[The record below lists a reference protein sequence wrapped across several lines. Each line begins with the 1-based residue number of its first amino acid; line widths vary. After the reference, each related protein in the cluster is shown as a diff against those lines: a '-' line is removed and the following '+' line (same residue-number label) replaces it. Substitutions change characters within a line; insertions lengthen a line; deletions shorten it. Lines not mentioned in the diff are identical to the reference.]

1 MIRRPFQTPIGSLII
16 CGCDMGGSACRLP
29 VLAALFLAANL
40 LQSASVADDR
50 SDSSRYHMA
59 KVPRGATNGLGDWIW
74 ASQTF
79 DRQTCRLWK
88 EFDIPGGAKVTSARM
103 RMTADNAYQFYL
115 DGRELGQGADWG
127 GLTEY
132 DLSLLLT
139 PGHHVLAVNGFND
152 FFEAGLI
159 MDLPV
164 EFSDGRT
171 LDIKS
176 DESWRIVPND
186 ELGWEKLRHPHN
198 NWPPA
203 KAITG
208 KNRAPEWNDRHWPYD
223 YVSVP
228 RFYPVEIPFWQTGWF
243 HLVLTLVCG
252 LIFLACIALLMQVA
266 LQSKEQRLLNLE
278 RARIARDIHDDVGTR
293 LTKLV
298 LQGEVAQSAQPA
310 NSETRQQLD
319 MICDGLR
326 GVLGAMDEM
335 LWAVNPRHDTVE
347 NFIAYICDYAQTFL
361 QNTKIQCVLEVES
374 DIPPLNFDL
383 PLRRSLLLAVK
394 EAVNNAAKH
403 SEASEVLLKIHRN
416 GSKLV
421 VIVED
426 NGRGFDLLQAPRDR
440 NGLANLFQRMNE
452 AGGECRIITRPG
464 EGCRVEFSI
473 TLTRYPAGRWFSSLA
488 RQPESKPP
496 FVELGTVPPDDAEA
510 TNQSHEIEES

>member
-1 MIRRPFQTPIGSLII
+1 MIRSPFQRPISPLIFRGYEVSGI
-16 CGCDMGGSACRLP
+16 GCRLG

-40 LQSASVADDR
+40 LQTASVADDR

-59 KVPRGATNGLGDWIW
+59 KVPPGATNGLGDWIW
-74 ASQTF
+74 ASKTF

-88 EFDIPGGAKVTSARM
+88 DFDIPGGAKVNSARM
-103 RMTADNAYQFYL
+103 RMTVDNAYQFFL

-132 DLSLLLT
+132 DLTLLLT

-159 MDLPV
+159 MDLAI
-164 EFSDGRT
+164 EFSDGRK

-186 ELGWEKLRHPHN
+186 ELGWEMLTRPGAD
-198 NWPPA
+198 WPPA

-208 KNRAPEWNDRHWPYD
+208 KNRASEWNDHHWPFD

-228 RFYPVEIPFWQTGWF
+228 RFHPVVIPFWQTGWF
-243 HLVLTLVCG
+243 HLLLALVCG
-252 LIFLACIALLMQVA
+252 LFFLTCIALLMQVA

-310 NSETRQQLD
+310 NSEARHQLD

-374 DIPPLNFDL
+374 GIPPLNFDL

-394 EAVNNAAKH
+394 EAINNAAKH
-403 SEASEVLLKIHRN
+403 SEASQILLKINRN

-421 VIVED
+421 VIVSD
-426 NGRGFDLLQAPRDR
+426 NGRGFDLNQARRNR
-440 NGLANLFQRMNE
+440 NGLANFFQRMSE
-452 AGGECRIITRPG
+452 AGGECQIVTRPG

-473 TLTRYPAGRWFSSLA
+473 TMTRYPAQHWFLSPA
-488 RQPESKPP
+488 QPPEPKSP
-496 FVELGTVPPDDAEA
+496 FVELGAAPPNDAKA
-510 TNQSHEIEES
+510 NQSIS